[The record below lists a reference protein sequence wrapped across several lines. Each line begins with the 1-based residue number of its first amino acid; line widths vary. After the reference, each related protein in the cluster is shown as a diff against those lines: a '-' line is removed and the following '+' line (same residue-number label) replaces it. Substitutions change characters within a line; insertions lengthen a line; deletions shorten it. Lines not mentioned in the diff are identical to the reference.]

1 MKRRSFRLAELVGCS
16 QSMGGMKTGRTQ
28 IILPLGQSSV
38 GALNVGLTVHI
49 NRITQ
54 ALIGCT
60 GESPFDRDVAT
71 LLVAEF
77 AKPLPQRVQRPK
89 WRRRRGE
96 HPTLYTFT
104 LCCAS
109 LTSGA
114 TTMLPPLM
122 AMNASRSITG

>member
-77 AKPLPQRVQRPK
+77 AKPLPQRLQRPNGS
-89 WRRRRGE
+89 RRRRE
-96 HPTLYTFT
+96 HPALYTFT
-104 LCCAS
+104 LFAS
-109 LTSGA
+109 V
-114 TTMLPPLM
+114 LP
-122 AMNASRSITG
+122 